1 MPSNDYIPRNDDAFS
16 LYAQTFAQ
24 NLTDRPALYMVTPA
38 QAAAVQGVVD
48 DFVAKLLICSNEGT
62 RTKQTIA
69 DKDDARSIAESMIRQ
84 YAIDIKNNEG
94 ITDGDKLTI
103 GVRPINP
110 DREPI
115 DCPTTPPLINVLGN
129 LPGTQT
135 VRYVDADTGEKAKP
149 FGASELQL
157 FRGVGTVE
165 NMPLAQCQFYGKFTR
180 NPIEVAFDE
189 ADDGK
194 IATYYA
200 RWASVRGDV
209 SPFSS
214 PASFRIAA

>member
-1 MPSNDYIPRNDDAFS
+1 MPSNDYIPRNDDAFRT
-16 LYAQTFAQ
+16 YAQTFAQ

-48 DFVAKLLICSNEGT
+48 NFVGKLLISSNEAT

-94 ITDGDKLTI
+94 ITDGDKLAI

-129 LPGTQT
+129 LPGQQT
-135 VRYVDADTGEKAKP
+135 VRYVDAETGDKARP

-157 FRGVGTVE
+157 FRGVGTE
-165 NMPLAQCQFYGKFTR
+165 EIMPLAQCQFYGKFTR

-209 SPFSS
+209 SPFSV
-214 PASFRIAA
+214 PVSFRIAA